1 MDRVKSAA
9 KDELINAVKDIHFL
23 QSQLKDCGDDNDDI
37 TEVLNEQKIE
47 VERLMGMLKMG
58 KFSSPED
65 VEKLTVEVS
74 ALRHALQSTRSL

>member
-1 MDRVKSAA
+1 MDRVKLAA
-9 KDELINAVKDIHFL
+9 KDELTNAVKDIHFL
-23 QSQLKDCGDDNDDI
+23 QSQLKDCGDDNGDI

-74 ALRHALQSTRSL
+74 ALRQALQSTRSF